1 MSFPIVLQHDLQS
14 LHNQL
19 INFLLDQYQFYR
31 IYQISLHSHQI
42 FFQHQ
47 MLLLIA
53 VLMIIPIIIFE
64 ITLFINEFRLIYL
77 IQ

>member
-1 MSFPIVLQHDLQS
+1 MSFPIALQHDQQS

-19 INFLLDQYQFYR
+19 INFPLDQYQFYR

-53 VLMIIPIIIFE
+53 VLMIILIMIFE
-64 ITLFINEFRLIYL
+64 ITLFLNEFRLIYL